1 MANKYIPDDI
11 KNLFIPGINEDIK
24 KAADNCTTA
33 ELTVLVNS
41 LVDVLNEILKEQK
54 GEDE

>member
-1 MANKYIPDDI
+1 MANKYIPEDV
-11 KNLFIPGINEDIK
+11 KNLFIPGIDEDIK
-24 KAADNCTTA
+24 KAAEDCTTA

-54 GEDE
+54 GEQ